1 MSATTETSQNI
12 TFRRYK
18 DGDTRVRR
26 LNEKIF
32 QASHTYKCP
41 TYIQSTPPCQ
51 GSCPAGEDIRGYL
64 AIVRGTEKPP
74 VGADGKPV
82 MPWQEYAWR
91 RLTEANPFP
100 SVMGRVCPAPC
111 ESGCNRNEVEDHV
124 GINSVEHF
132 LGEYA
137 IANNLKFVK
146 PPVAPSGKSVA
157 ILGGGPAGLSCA
169 YQLALKGHDVT
180 IFDERE
186 FLGGMMR
193 YGIPGFRTPRDVLDA
208 EIQRILDVGVKTRMR
223 TRVGTDIS
231 LDDVRKEFDAVFL
244 GLGAQAGRA
253 LPIAESDA
261 PNVVTAT
268 AFLKAFNDGRLQHV
282 GKRVVVVGGGDTSID
297 VATVARRLGHIKHA
311 KPTDAEAAIAGHLA
325 HDVATISAKEGAE
338 VTLTSVFNIDKMQAN
353 KHEIDQALAEGIH
366 IFGSLMPIGIV
377 RDANGRATAL
387 RVQQCEAKMT
397 GGKLEIK
404 PVEGSE
410 RDIEADLIVSAIGQ
424 AVDFTGLEQFNN
436 GKGTV
441 STDRNYVVAG
451 QQGVFAGGDVIRP
464 HLLTTAIGHGS
475 IAADGIHNYLLG
487 EDLEKRPKIDAH
499 QFDLIRKLAEKGLE
513 PKETHEPLRGT
524 WDSNIA
530 VHNFDDRS
538 DRYIIPHDKLFL
550 GHFSYV
556 DRNKRAVI
564 TLDKESALDNF
575 QDRLGKLDEKS
586 AVAEGKRCM
595 SCGMCFECDNCVV
608 YCPQTAVYRVKKGES
623 TTGRYVATDYSK
635 CIGCH
640 ICADVCPTGYIQ
652 MGLGE

>member
-1 MSATTETSQNI
+1 MSVTTETPQKV

-18 DGDTRVRR
+18 DGNTKVR

-32 QASHTYKCP
+32 QAGYSYKCP

-74 VGADGKPV
+74 VGADGKPS

-137 IANNLKFVK
+137 IANKLKFYKPDVK
-146 PPVAPSGKSVA
+146 PSGKKVA

-169 YQLALKGHDVT
+169 YQLVKKGHEVT
-180 IFDERE
+180 IFDEHE
-186 FLGGMMR
+186 YLGGMMR

-208 EIQRILDVGVKTRMR
+208 EIQRIIDLGVKVRLK
-223 TRVGTDIS
+223 TRVGTDIT
-231 LDDVRKEFDAVFL
+231 LEQIRKEFDSVFL
-244 GLGAQAGRA
+244 GMGAQAGRA
-253 LPIAESDA
+253 LPIADSAA

-297 VATVARRLGHIKHA
+297 VATVARRLGHIEHA
-311 KPTDAEAAIAGHLA
+311 KPTDAELAIAGRMA
-325 HDVATISAKEGAE
+325 HDVADISAKQGAE
-338 VTLTSVFNIDKMQAN
+338 VTLTSIFNIDKMQAN
-353 KHEIDQALAEGIH
+353 KHEIEQALAEGIH
-366 IFGSLMPIGIV
+366 ILGSLAPVGIV

-387 RVQQCEAKMT
+387 RVMKCEAKLA

-404 PVEGSE
+404 NIEGSE
-410 RDIEADLIVSAIGQ
+410 HDIEADLIVSAIGQ
-424 AVDFTGLEQFNN
+424 AVDFTGLEQFDN
-436 GKGTV
+436 GKGAV
-441 STDRNYVVAG
+441 STDRNYVVNG
-451 QQGVFAGGDVIRP
+451 QPGVFAGGDVIRP

-475 IAADGIHNYLLG
+475 IAADGIHNFMLG
-487 EDLEKRPKIDAH
+487 LDLEKRPKIDAH
-499 QFDLIRKLAEKGLE
+499 QFDLLRKMAEKGLE
-513 PKETHEPLRGT
+513 IKETHEPIRGT
-524 WDSNIA
+524 CDTNVA
-530 VHNFDDRS
+530 VHNFDNRS

-550 GHFSYV
+550 GHFGYV
-556 DRNKRAVI
+556 ERNQRAVT
-564 TLDKESALDNF
+564 TLDKESALGNF
-575 QDRLGKLDEKS
+575 QDRLGVLDEKQ
-586 AVAEGKRCM
+586 AVAEAKRCM

-608 YCPQTAVYRVKKGES
+608 YCPQTAVYRVKKAES
-623 TTGRYVATDYSK
+623 TLGRYVATDYDK

>member
-1 MSATTETSQNI
+1 MSVVSETPLKV

-18 DGDTRVRR
+18 DGDRKAVRF
-26 LNEKIF
+26 NQQIF
-32 QASHTYKCP
+32 QASYTYKCP

-74 VGADGKPV
+74 VGADGKPT

-111 ESGCNRNEVEDHV
+111 ETGCNRNEVEDHV

-137 IANNLKFVK
+137 IANKLKFNK
-146 PPVAPSGKSVA
+146 PAQTTGKKVA
-157 ILGGGPAGLSCA
+157 ILGAGPAGLSCA
-169 YQLALKGHDVT
+169 YQLALKGHEVT
-180 IFDERE
+180 VFDEHE

-208 EIQRILDVGVKTRMR
+208 EIQRILDLGVKTRMK
-223 TRVGTDIS
+223 TRVGTDITMEQI
-231 LDDVRKEFDAVFL
+231 RKDFDAVFL
-244 GLGAQAGRA
+244 GMGAQAGRA
-253 LPIAESDA
+253 LPIADSAA

-297 VATVARRLGHIKHA
+297 VATVARRLGHINNA
-311 KPTDAEAAIAGHLA
+311 KPTDAELAIAGRLA
-325 HDVATISAKEGAE
+325 HDVADISAKQGAE
-338 VTLTSVFNIDKMQAN
+338 VTLTSIFNIDKMQAN
-353 KHEIDQALAEGIH
+353 KHEIEQALAEGIH
-366 IFGSLMPIGIV
+366 IIGSLAPVGLV

-387 RVQQCEAKMT
+387 RVVKCEAKMA

-404 PVEGSE
+404 NIEGSE
-410 RDIEADLIVSAIGQ
+410 HDIEADLIVSAIGQ

-436 GKGTV
+436 GKGAV
-441 STDRNYVVAG
+441 STDRNYVVNG
-451 QQGVFAGGDVIRP
+451 QPGVFAGGDVIRP

-475 IAADGIHNYLLG
+475 IAADGIHHYMNG
-487 EDLEKRPKIDAH
+487 QELEKRPKIDAH

-513 PKETHEPLRGT
+513 PKENHEPMRGT
-524 WDSNIA
+524 CDSNAA
-530 VHNFDDRS
+530 VHNFDNRS
-538 DRYIIPHDKLFL
+538 ERYIIPHDKLFL

-556 DRNKRAVI
+556 ARNQRAVT
-564 TLDKESALDNF
+564 TLDKESALGNF
-575 QDRLGKLDEKS
+575 QDRLGVLDEKQT
-586 AVAEGKRCM
+586 VAEAKRCM

-608 YCPQTAVYRVKKGES
+608 YCPQTAVYRVKKTES
-623 TTGRYVATDYSK
+623 TLGRYVATDYDK